1 MAKVLVI
8 NKWRN
13 IRDIS
18 YLQTADGHHLRAG
31 CLVRGGQ
38 LCDITPRDFEVL
50 EGYRFE
56 HVFDFRDKEEIENHP
71 DQMFPSALYHPLS
84 PLHLERPA
92 SGEGKKASNEDN
104 LLRMLSEHADG
115 VGYMERF
122 YRALVLE
129 ESSRSAYREFF
140 RVLSEKPCEK
150 VYWHCSQ
157 GKDRA
162 GLASFYLEYA
172 LGVKLEDCVSDYLY
186 SNVAMNR
193 RIRTLSP
200 LVFLKAPL
208 GKKRKALRI
217 INDVFSVKEAY
228 LRGALKIIDESFG
241 GLDSFLAKE
250 LEVNLEGLRK
260 SYLVEPR

>member
-1 MAKVLVI
+1 MEKVLVI
-8 NKWRN
+8 NKRRN

-18 YLQTADGHHLRAG
+18 YLETADGHHLRAG

-38 LCDITPRDFEVL
+38 LSDLPAKDFAVL
-50 EGYRFE
+50 EGYHFD
-56 HVFDFRDKEEIENHP
+56 HVFDFRDKEEIETHP
-71 DQMFPSALYHPLS
+71 DQRFASALYHPLS

-92 SGEGKKASNEDN
+92 SAEGKKASNEDN
-104 LLRMLSEHADG
+104 LLRMLSDHADG
-115 VGYMERF
+115 AGYMERF

-129 ESSRSAYREFF
+129 ESSRKAYREFF

-150 VYWHCSQ
+150 AYWHCSQ

-172 LGVKLEDCVSDYLY
+172 LGVKFEDCVADYLY
-186 SNVAMNR
+186 SNVAMSR
-193 RIRTLSP
+193 RIRNLSP

-228 LRGALKIIDESFG
+228 LRGALGIIDESFG
-241 GLDSFLAKE
+241 GLESFLTKE
-250 LEVNLEGLRK
+250 LEVDFAALRK
-260 SYLVEPR
+260 SYLVETR